1 MITVDITLLI
11 HIINVIV
18 LIAVMNAVLYRPIR
32 GILLKRKEEVATLEN
47 DISTFEKNA
56 LLRVEEL
63 EQKLNVARAKA
74 KDQLDGVK
82 KATQDSCN
90 EKVAAV
96 RKESD
101 DKKAAELD
109 QIQNQ
114 YNDAE
119 TSLKGELSGFASE
132 MAGKILGRAV
142 A

>member
-11 HIINVIV
+11 HIINIIV

-32 GILLKRKEEVATLEN
+32 GILLKRKEEVTTLEN

-63 EQKLNVARAKA
+63 EEKLNVARAKA
-74 KDQLDGVK
+74 KEQLDSVK
-82 KATQDSCN
+82 RAAQDSSN

-114 YNDAE
+114 YNEAE
-119 TSLKGELSGFASE
+119 TALKGELSGFANE